1 MIQNQWPDFCGI
13 STNLNILCWETNGL
27 IWSTTGL
34 NKFWRNFFSL
44 ILLPFHDILRT
55 FFYKN
60 RKRRW
65 IKKENAPS
73 EINPTNCVKH
83 NSVRVVFEHYICC
96 VNWCSILFIV
106 MMTLGHQSTNRIIL
120 ARFKLV
126 TIKFW
131 SIFFYYVCGRLIFGN
146 HIFLDP
152 SWDIRK

>member
-1 MIQNQWPDFCGI
+1 MPFLQILSYCAGKQMALFEAHRVK
-13 STNLNILCWETNGL
+13 TNLKEL
-27 IWSTTGL
+27 
-34 NKFWRNFFSL
+34 FFSL

-126 TIKFW
+126 TIKF
-131 SIFFYYVCGRLIFGN
+131 
-146 HIFLDP
+146 
-152 SWDIRK
+152 